1 MRIKSVG
8 LKWFRGASHEVSM
21 DANGKSLLVYGENG
35 SGKSSFVD
43 AIECAINEHKIKH
56 LSHEY
61 SGRRQEK
68 AIPNTHKPEGQETK
82 IGFKFQDDSSIEFSL
97 DDDCRP
103 TRTST
108 GEPDI
113 ETWDYNRTVLR
124 QDEVAEFIHGTK
136 GVKYSTLLPLLGL
149 SEYEA
154 AAENLHQLQRSVRNQ
169 SNIDQLNARLQQIEQ
184 ERTTSFEGKDNNA
197 IGASLRTLYTQHSPD
212 TDVPDETEQLCNELT
227 GIINA
232 EIAGLSSVQQT
243 YVSLRVLANLD
254 LQTHIDE
261 IQTQNDILAKSAVD
275 MVNEKLRVLISAKQF
290 AEKLTTDTSINCPA
304 CGQLIQSDDFIKHV
318 QNEEEQL
325 SQILQ
330 ADSTRRTALA
340 RVITLVNDFNRTLGS
355 ATLAEWREKQS
366 GEEFDQHRTVIS
378 EFDIDEFQQES
389 NSARLSTLTEHIIP
403 VVEMAKAASKDAPP
417 EATTLNAE
425 LTLVQSAQRIL
436 GGEELSKVID
446 RLSNLIATL
455 DSVEKITRAHIRTQS
470 EAVIDQ
476 ISDDIQRMW
485 GVLHPSDQISDV
497 KLYIPEDADKA
508 IDIGL
513 SFYGTDQDSPR
524 LTLSEGNRNGLG
536 LCIYLAMAK
545 QITETDRP
553 IILDD
558 VVISLDRFHRG
569 MIAKLLQDDFPDRQ
583 VIILTH
589 DREWYA
595 ELRHQL
601 DQRTWIFKTL
611 RPYEAPE
618 VGIRWSDRSSTFD
631 DARAQLADRPD
642 GAGNDARK
650 IMDVELSLIA
660 ERLQLKL
667 QYLRGLRNDHRMAHD
682 YLERIIADG
691 QRYFQ
696 HREEVGYEPY
706 EEAIRDL
713 RDADRLLQAWGNRAS
728 HTFDLVRP
736 EAEALITACERALD
750 HFKCTSC
757 GKTVWFAEAIGP
769 EDLQC
774 QCGSIRWR
782 YGRT

>member
-1 MRIKSVG
+1 MRIKSVE
-8 LKWFRGASHEVSM
+8 LKWFRGASHAVSM

-149 SEYEA
+149 SEYET

-169 SNIDQLNARLQQIEQ
+169 SNIDQLNAQLRQIEQ

-197 IGASLRTLYTQHSPD
+197 IGVSLRTLYTQHSPD
-212 TDVPDETEQLCNELT
+212 TDVPDETVKLCNELT
-227 GIINA
+227 SIINA
-232 EIAGLSSVQQT
+232 KIAGLSYAQQS
-243 YVSLRVLANLD
+243 YLSLRVLAEID
-254 LQTHIDE
+254 LQTHIDV
-261 IQTQNDILAKSAVD
+261 IRAQNDILAKSAVD
-275 MVNEKLRVLISAKQF
+275 MVNEKLRVLVSAKQF
-290 AEKLTTDTSINCPA
+290 AEKLPTDTSINCPA
-304 CGQLIQSDDFIKHV
+304 CGQLIQSNDFIKHIRD
-318 QNEEEQL
+318 EEEQL

-330 ADSTRRTALA
+330 ADSTRQTAIT
-340 RVITLVNDFNRTLGS
+340 RVGTLVNDFNRTLGS
-355 ATLAEWREKQS
+355 DALAEWRDKQS
-366 GEEFDQHRTVIS
+366 GEELEQHRTAMS
-378 EFDIDEFQQES
+378 EFDMDGFQQEP
-389 NSARLSTLTEHIIP
+389 NSARLSMLTEHIIP
-403 VVEMAKAASKDAPP
+403 VVELAKDATKNAPP
-417 EATTLNAE
+417 EATILNTE
-425 LTLVQSAQRIL
+425 LTLVQNAQRIL
-436 GGEELSKVID
+436 GSEELSEVID
-446 RLSNLIATL
+446 RLTKLLSTL
-455 DSVEKITRAHIRTQS
+455 DSIEQITRAHIRTQS

-497 KLYIPEDADKA
+497 KLYIPADADKA

-545 QITETDRP
+545 QISETDRP

-569 MIAKLLQDDFPDRQ
+569 MIAKLLQDEFPDRQ
-583 VIILTH
+583 IIILTH

-611 RPYEAPE
+611 LPYEAPE

-631 DARAQLADRPD
+631 DARAQLTDRPD
-642 GAGNDARK
+642 SAGNDGRK

-660 ERLQLKL
+660 EKLQLKL
-667 QYLRGLRNDHRMAHD
+667 PYLRGLRNDHRMAHE
-682 YLERIIADG
+682 YLERLIADG
-691 QRYFQ
+691 QVCFQ
-696 HREEVGYEPY
+696 RQEEAQFQPY
-706 EEAIRDL
+706 EDAIADL
-713 RDADRLLQAWGNRAS
+713 RQADRLLRAWGNRAS
-728 HTFDLVRP
+728 HTFDVVRP
-736 EAEALITACERALD
+736 EAELLINTCEQALD
-750 HFKCTSC
+750 RFRCDAC
-757 GKTVWFAEAIGP
+757 GKTIWFADAGGP
-769 EDLQC
+769 EAVQC
-774 QCGSIRWR
+774 QCGTIRWR
-782 YGRT
+782 YGRG